1 MLFGSATREPYT
13 AHAPLDRSKPTALFE
28 LVAPGK
34 KMSLE
39 STLADIVTRLKE
51 GRYPNEQAISQGI
64 VLRVLQ
70 ELGWTTWDI
79 SSVWP
84 EYQTG
89 EGRADFA
96 LCHPASS
103 PAIFIEVKPPGKA
116 EDAVRQALD
125 YAFHSGG
132 VPFVVLTDGKN
143 WSFYLTME
151 KGTYEERRVYKLDL
165 FERQPPE
172 AARKLHQY
180 LDRVSVE
187 SGEALEGARAE
198 YRSRN
203 RASQARAGIPS
214 AWQELIGKGDETL
227 VDLLA
232 SSVETKSGVRPND
245 DDVLGFLTALTQP
258 AVLQTALKLPARQER
273 IVQPTLTSAPVFDA
287 VASSRRGTLCIRG
300 QEFHYANAK
309 DAMVIVLRELARTD
323 SSFLQRCSQHP
334 DAQGRK
340 RQYIART
347 VEELYPDR
355 PDLRDYHEELP
366 GGWLVATNLNNVLKK
381 SIIRL
386 ASEVGGLTFGKD
398 VTVEF

>member
-1 MLFGSATREPYT
+1 MNSN
-13 AHAPLDRSKPTALFE
+13 PLET
-28 LVAPGK
+28 
-34 KMSLE
+34 
-39 STLADIVTRLKE
+39 TLADITTKLRE
-51 GRYPNEQAISQGI
+51 GRFPNEQAISQGI
-64 VLRVLQ
+64 VLRILQ
-70 ELGWTTWDI
+70 ELGWTTWDV
-79 SSVWP
+79 SLVWP

-96 LCHPASS
+96 LCHP
-103 PAIFIEVKPPGKA
+103 PTKPTIFIEVKPPGKA

-232 SSVETKSGVRPND
+232 SSVET
-245 DDVLGFLTALTQP
+245 
-258 AVLQTALKLPARQER
+258 
-273 IVQPTLTSAPVFDA
+273 
-287 VASSRRGTLCIRG
+287 
-300 QEFHYANAK
+300 
-309 DAMVIVLRELARTD
+309 
-323 SSFLQRCSQHP
+323 
-334 DAQGRK
+334 
-340 RQYIART
+340 
-347 VEELYPDR
+347 
-355 PDLRDYHEELP
+355 
-366 GGWLVATNLNNVLKK
+366 
-381 SIIRL
+381 
-386 ASEVGGLTFGKD
+386 
-398 VTVEF
+398 